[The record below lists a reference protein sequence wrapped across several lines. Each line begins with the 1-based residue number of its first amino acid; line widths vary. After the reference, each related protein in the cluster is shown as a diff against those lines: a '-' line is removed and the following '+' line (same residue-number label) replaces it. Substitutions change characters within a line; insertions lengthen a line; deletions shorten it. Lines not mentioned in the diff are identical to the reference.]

1 MLSLLLSGEWN
12 RLCRDCQRGW
22 PVELYFGASFGIV
35 RGMIRLPPCLALA
48 LILALAACFAPATA
62 HAQSIPP
69 PVPVPQ
75 PAPPAYALFG
85 EDDLTTL
92 AAALAAGT
100 TTSETITRLYLERIA
115 AYDDRGPHINAVAQ
129 IYSDAMDIARA
140 RDAERAAG
148 QIRGP
153 LHGIPVLIKDNIEAA
168 GNLPTT
174 AGSLAMI
181 DNNPGRDSPLVARL
195 RAAGAIIL
203 GRTNLSEWANFRDD
217 DSTSG
222 WSALHGL
229 TRNPYS
235 PDRTAC
241 GSSSGS
247 GAGAAAAF
255 AAAAIGTETD
265 GSIVC
270 PSGTNGIVGFKPTL
284 GLVSRRHIIPISSHQ
299 DTAGPMTRSVRD
311 AALLLSVMAGTDALD
326 PATAEADAR
335 RVDYATALSPDGLR
349 GQRIGVLRE
358 QIGDDPR
365 IAALFDAALA
375 VLRVQGA
382 ELVEIG
388 ETDIDRQAIGQ
399 AEFTV
404 LLTDFRHELNTY
416 LAGLPNR
423 TPRTP
428 ATLADLIAFNTSE
441 YGELRWFGQS
451 IFEQAEA
458 TGATGGIDSE
468 AYRSAL
474 ETGRRLA
481 GPEGID
487 RLRREHNVDLLLGV
501 TNGPAWAIDL
511 VNGDRFVGPSASQL
525 PAVAGYPHLTVPMG
539 LIHGLPIGLS
549 FIGTAW
555 DDARVLSAGHAY
567 ELARGAFRR
576 PSLAYGRRVG
586 EE

>member
-1 MLSLLLSGEWN
+1 MSKGPV
-12 RLCRDCQRGW
+12 CQ
-22 PVELYFGASFGIV
+22 LYFGASFGMMTCMP
-35 RGMIRLPPCLALA
+35 RFPLRLF
-48 LILALAACFAPATA
+48 LALAAGIAPATA

-69 PVPVPQ
+69 PAPVPQ
-75 PAPPAYALFG
+75 PAPPAFAVFG
-85 EDDLTTL
+85 EEDLS
-92 AAALAAGT
+92 ALAAQLTSGHV
-100 TTSETITRLYLERIA
+100 TSETITRLYLERIG
-115 AYDDRGPHINAVAQ
+115 AYDDAGPRINAIAQ
-129 IYSDAMDIARA
+129 IYSDAMDIART
-140 RDAERAAG
+140 RDTERAAG
-148 QIRGP
+148 QVRGP
-153 LHGIPVLIKDNIEAA
+153 LHGIPILIKDNIEVA
-168 GNLPTT
+168 GNLPTA

-181 DNNPGRDSPLVARL
+181 DNNPGRDSPVVARL

-222 WSALHGL
+222 WSALYGL

-247 GAGAAAAF
+247 GAGVAAAF

-270 PSGTNGIVGFKPTL
+270 PAGTNGIVGFKPTL

-311 AALLLSVMAGTDALD
+311 AALMLSVMAGTDALD
-326 PATAEADAR
+326 PATAEAEAR
-335 RVDYATALSPDGLR
+335 RVDYAAALSRDGVR
-349 GQRIGVLRE
+349 GQRIGVLRG

-375 VLRVQGA
+375 VLRAQGA
-382 ELVEIG
+382 ELVEISDTG
-388 ETDIDRQAIGQ
+388 IDYQAIGR

-404 LLTDFRHELNTY
+404 LLTDFRHELNAY
-416 LAGLPNR
+416 LSSLPHR
-423 TPRTP
+423 APPTP
-428 ATLADLIAFNTSE
+428 ASLAELMASNTGE
-441 YGELRWFGQS
+441 YRELRWFGQS
-451 IFEQAEA
+451 IFEQAEV
-458 TGATGGIDSE
+458 TGVDGGIDSM
-468 AYRSAL
+468 AYQQAL
-474 ETGRRLA
+474 EAGRRMA

-487 RLRREHNVDLLLGV
+487 RLRREYGVELLLGV

-539 LIHGLPIGLS
+539 MVHGLPIGLS

-555 DDARVLSAGHAY
+555 DDARVLAAGHAY
-567 ELARGAFRR
+567 EVARGAFAR
-576 PSLAYGRRVG
+576 PSLSHGRSVG